1 MSIFNDSSGSVII
14 DKKEL
19 EKLMIIFLWQA
30 EEISE
35 GKAAEA
41 LGWERM
47 EVRALRDEFIKDALA
62 KFEKMHPHKQ
72 EPVEVPSSRLLPLS
86 EWMKEELATQKK
98 FGEMMNGNNLSA
110 NTERLKSEFIARF
123 ADSAKIQLPE
133 KCIKIEV
140 SPRDLSEL
148 RDNPKAQVSI
158 NYQAERGAVSIK
170 FSKELEYFIEN
181 NWPVW
186 KFPEDLFDKALDIDV
201 YHNGF
206 SSAPFSYFTS
216 LLATLE
222 NCVYGYGLMVE

>member
-1 MSIFNDSSGSVII
+1 MSIFDDSIGSVII

-72 EPVEVPSSRLLPLS
+72 EPVEVPSSTTITLL

-98 FGEMMNGNNLSA
+98 FGEMMYGNHLSA

-133 KCIKIEV
+133 KCVEIEV
-140 SPRDLSEL
+140 FPRSLSEL
-148 RDNPKAQVSI
+148 RHNPKAQVSI
-158 NYQAERGAVSIK
+158 NYQAEKGAVSIK
-170 FSKELEYFIEN
+170 FSKELEYFMEN
-181 NWPVW
+181 DWPVW
-186 KFPEDLFDKALDIDV
+186 KFPDDLFDKAFDIDV
-201 YHNGF
+201 YHGGF
-206 SSAPFSYFTS
+206 ASAPYSYFTS

-222 NCVYGYGLMVE
+222 NCVHGYGLMAE